1 MKDRRVNKSY
11 HGELAID
18 RNAYQGYPGTNQT
31 AGAGMTYYKGG
42 DIDVEDLKKRPAWD
56 REYVEAIVQEAT
68 QSIGNRVEPNRP
80 EQPWTPYDME
90 DKMTKLAEQYTKVQT
105 QLKTQQAGN
114 TVDPNEKSWRHPVV
128 YAEPVF
134 PRLSKDAKDLR
145 WSIYELI
152 ERYEADY
159 GKTISGCLKRELR
172 SCSGSTTSY
181 EDCQTQRCKQS
192 RPACNLRR

>member
-18 RNAYQGYPGTNQT
+18 RNEYQGYPGTNQT

-56 REYVEAIVQEAT
+56 REYVEALVQEAT
-68 QSIGNRVEPNRP
+68 QSIGNTVEPNRP

-105 QLKTQQAGN
+105 QLKAQQAGN
-114 TVDPNEKSWRHPVV
+114 TVEPNEKSWRHPVV
-128 YAEPVF
+128 YAELTEF
-134 PRLSKDAKDLR
+134 ERIARDLR
-145 WSIYELI
+145 WSIYVLI
-152 ERYEADY
+152 ERYEGDY
-159 GKTISGCLKRELR
+159 GKTISGCLKREVEELFR
-172 SCSGSTTSY
+172 
-181 EDCQTQRCKQS
+181 EH
-192 RPACNLRR
+192 NLL